1 MPPPIPVPIVSR
13 AASLQPAAAPN
24 RHSASIAAVASLS
37 TNTGRPSRSAM
48 RSRNG
53 RSRIGRWTVD
63 TATPRSW
70 SISDGMP
77 RPTASTSPPAAS
89 RASRTASTIVS
100 STCWVSLPRANRCAR
115 WWTFRLEST
124 IPASNFVPPR
134 STPIT
139 RPEDIAPPY
148 SAMPEPPQE
157 RPPYTLYRSRPRLL
171 PRNRAQE
178 SPLDEL
184 RGDGRPPGEPGRRR
198 WLRLPGRGKPWS
210 VGRVVK
216 LVALAIGAWLVLSLV
231 LFMISATFN
240 QDKVSDEAKA
250 QLTNSGYPLW
260 SANTI
265 LVLGSDARPKGSK
278 EPGANSGPSRSDSIL
293 LVRTGGGHASKLSIL
308 RDTVVPIP
316 GHGLDKVNAAYA
328 YGGAALSIKTI
339 SDWLGIPIN
348 HVIEINFERFPD
360 LVDAMGGITY
370 KGGCVFSKINGGNAN
385 GGYTLRLKA
394 GTHHIDG
401 KQALALA
408 RTRKN
413 LCNPRED
420 DRTRAA
426 RQQKILTA
434 M

>member
-1 MPPPIPVPIVSR
+1 MP
-13 AASLQPAAAPN
+13 
-24 RHSASIAAVASLS
+24 
-37 TNTGRPSRSAM
+37 
-48 RSRNG
+48 
-53 RSRIGRWTVD
+53 D
-63 TATPRSW
+63 
-70 SISDGMP
+70 
-77 RPTASTSPPAAS
+77 
-89 RASRTASTIVS
+89 
-100 STCWVSLPRANRCAR
+100 
-115 WWTFRLEST
+115 
-124 IPASNFVPPR
+124 
-134 STPIT
+134 
-139 RPEDIAPPY
+139 
-148 SAMPEPPQE
+148 PPQD

-198 WLRLPGRGKPWS
+198 RFWIGGPDRVGKPWS

-216 LVALAIGAWLVLSLV
+216 IVALAIGAWLLLSFA
-231 LFMISATFN
+231 LFLISATFN
-240 QDKVSDEAKA
+240 QDKVSDDAKA

-293 LVRTGGGHASKLSIL
+293 LVRTGGGHAAKLSIL

-316 GHGLDKVNAAYA
+316 GHGLDKINAAYA

-348 HVIEINFERFPD
+348 HVVEINFERFPD
-360 LVDAMGGITY
+360 LIDAMGGISY

-394 GTHHIDG
+394 GTHHING

-408 RTRKN
+408 RTRHN

-434 M
+434 MRSRLVSPGAFVRLPWISWNAPKTLRSDMGAATLAGLFGGLAIGGSPPSRVLKPTGAVTTASGGAGLVVSNAEKRREVQRFLKG